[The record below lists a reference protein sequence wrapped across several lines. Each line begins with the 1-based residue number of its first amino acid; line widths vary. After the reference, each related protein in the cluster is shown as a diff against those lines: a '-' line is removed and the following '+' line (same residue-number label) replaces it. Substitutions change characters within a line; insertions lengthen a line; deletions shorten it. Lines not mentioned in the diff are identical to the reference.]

1 MQSITHSTRF
11 HSMRWATCINI
22 HLNSVESIACCSAP
36 VHMEISVYCTG
47 DIECDECI
55 SDGNHPF
62 IFHIMDCHYQI
73 VVMILILLKTTRTRY
88 FQGSSLPPSRPP
100 NQNIHTISA
109 VHSPWIWSLS
119 RGVDFVRCLIYKQIQ
134 MAWSY
139 IVHEVVPHEMIKN
152 KIDCTM
158 RIHGVF
164 PDLSIWLRG
173 QLCKEQ
179 KIFFCC
185 CWQRQIA
192 QLNSNQW
199 IWPNGGRTTYSCA
212 ANIRSIL
219 SERSK
224 HTSHLSP
231 RMKPNCLIQ
240 LDAVEKQHDNY
251 DILMYRR
258 PWIACYTHFNE
269 SCV

>member
-1 MQSITHSTRF
+1 
-11 HSMRWATCINI
+11 MRRM
-22 HLNSVESIACCSAP
+22 HF
-36 VHMEISVYCTG
+36 Y
-47 DIECDECI
+47 D
-55 SDGNHPF
+55 NHPF
-62 IFHIMDCHYQI
+62 IFQIMDCHYQI

-88 FQGSSLPPSRPP
+88 FQGSSLPPNRPP

-119 RGVDFVRCLIYKQIQ
+119 RGALISFA
-134 MAWSY
+134 AWF
-139 IVHEVVPHEMIKN
+139 IN
-152 KIDCTM
+152 KSKWHGAILRM
-158 RIHGVF
+158 RLFRTKWSKTKSIAQWEYTVF
-164 PDLSIWLRG
+164 FLISIWLRG

>member
-1 MQSITHSTRF
+1 MNLVS
-11 HSMRWATCINI
+11 
-22 HLNSVESIACCSAP
+22 ES
-36 VHMEISVYCTG
+36 
-47 DIECDECI
+47 
-55 SDGNHPF
+55 
-62 IFHIMDCHYQI
+62 
-73 VVMILILLKTTRTRY
+73 RR
-88 FQGSSLPPSRPP
+88 
-100 NQNIHTISA
+100 
-109 VHSPWIWSLS
+109 
-119 RGVDFVRCLIYKQIQ
+119 VDFVRCLIYKQIQ

-139 IVHEVVPHEMIKN
+139 IAHEVVPHEMIKN

-164 PDLSIWLRG
+164 PDLHLIAWAIVQGTENLFLLLAKTNCSI
-173 QLCKEQ
+173 EQ
-179 KIFFCC
+179 
-185 CWQRQIA
+185 
-192 QLNSNQW
+192 
-199 IWPNGGRTTYSCA
+199 PNGGRTAYSCA

-258 PWIACYTHFNE
+258 P
-269 SCV
+269 